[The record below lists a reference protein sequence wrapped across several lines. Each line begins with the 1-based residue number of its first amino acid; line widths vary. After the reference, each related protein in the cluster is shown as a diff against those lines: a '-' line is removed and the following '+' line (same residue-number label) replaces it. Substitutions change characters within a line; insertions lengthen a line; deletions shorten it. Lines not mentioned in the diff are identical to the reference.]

1 MLPKRRFSMGP
12 LVLFLV
18 DRQNYAEW
26 PLHES
31 CNKAQRA
38 PGPGSVGLIGSSFLG
53 PRNSS
58 FGEHKLKKTV

>member
-1 MLPKRRFSMGP
+1 MGP

-18 DRQNYAEW
+18 YRQNYTEW

-38 PGPGSVGLIGSSFLG
+38 PGPGSVGLIGSSF
-53 PRNSS
+53 
-58 FGEHKLKKTV
+58 